1 MISRKYLFAA
11 LAVIALTASCS
22 RAVVPEPKAA
32 EPVIESLPYITAI
45 LPGAP
50 ETKIAFDFPNWVL
63 KASWTPGDQI
73 AVTPG
78 GYGWNVAGIYTLPDG
93 GGHSADF
100 TLTQNVGA
108 NADEYRVFYP
118 GDRVKC
124 NSDFTRFYME
134 GQVQSKAAPMDHLKN
149 FFAMYKVV
157 NNYSTVDFSDAVKS
171 SCFRVDVSGTTFKNP
186 YRVAVTL
193 VSSSSFTLNC
203 YPEGQ
208 FYFYNNDYPDS
219 PKTSNTISVD
229 LDGYGTESSLV
240 AWIAMSN
247 VDVELESGDM
257 VRVKVFCED
266 GYLYSDYTLSSD
278 MVLEGGHCHSITLD
292 SGWKVGQ
299 ADYTVYP
306 FDGEVVTLQEAGKG
320 LDLVLMGDG
329 FIAADFDGG
338 DSSEYMTLMKDM
350 ADNFFTAQPY
360 IYLKPFFNIYVVK
373 AVSPERTNAETTG
386 ANGARNTGTET
397 KFSMRYTPNSTSVSG
412 DDNTAMQY
420 AMLALGNNAS
430 DMRVRNVTV
439 IVVGNQPCRSGT
451 CWNSWYS
458 DSSNYDFGCGT
469 AIAYFGRGTSVQ
481 EGRQLVRHEASGHGF
496 GKLGDEYKGN
506 KFTDTG
512 PWNEI
517 DEMHE
522 LGFFRNTDKYISA
535 SIQAQLGGDLT
546 TTSNVLWHDLFGTEN
561 NYESD
566 SVEALGVYE
575 GGYTYNIG
583 FCRPTYQAS
592 RSIMNGNTGIF
603 NAISRRQIY
612 YRAQCLMG
620 SPAGAWGS
628 AEELAA
634 FLAWDKVN
642 MLPTLPGALSSSAP
656 AKVEKQNGVE
666 QYAQPLAAP
675 VYLRRYW
682 DGNKFVYE

>member
-1 MISRKYLFAA
+1 MNSSKYLFAA
-11 LAVIALTASCS
+11 FAAVAILASCTVE
-22 RAVVPEPKAA
+22 RLPEPKEAA
-32 EPVIESLPYITAI
+32 PVIESAPFITAI
-45 LPGAP
+45 LSDEPA
-50 ETKIAFDFPNWVL
+50 TKVSFEFTDWQL
-63 KASWTPGDQI
+63 KASWVPGDQI

-78 GYGWNVAGIYTLPDG
+78 GYGWNVAGIYTLPG
-93 GGHSADF
+93 GGGNSADF
-100 TLTQNVGA
+100 EMTQSVGSTA
-108 NADEYRVFYP
+108 SEYRVFYP

-124 NSDFTRFYME
+124 NSDFSRFYME
-134 GQVQSKAAPMDHLKN
+134 GQVQSKTAPMDHLKD

-157 NNYSTVDFSDAVKS
+157 SDYSTVDFSDAIKS

-186 YRVAVTL
+186 YRVAITL
-193 VSSSSFTLNC
+193 ASRSSFTLNC

-208 FYFYNNDYPDS
+208 FYFYNNDHPDS
-219 PKTSNTISVD
+219 PKNSSTISVD
-229 LDGYGTESSLV
+229 LEGYGTETSLV

-247 VDVELESGDM
+247 VDVELASGDM

-266 GYLYSDYTLSSD
+266 GYVYSDYTLDSD
-278 MVLEGGHCHSITLD
+278 MVLEGGHCHSITLS

-306 FDGEVVTLQEAGKG
+306 YDGEVVALQEAGYG

-329 FIAADFDGG
+329 FIAEDFNGG
-338 DSSEYMTLMKDM
+338 DSSEYMTLMQDM

-360 IYLKPFFNIYVVK
+360 VYLRPYFNVYVVK

-386 ANGARNTGTET
+386 ANGARNTPTET

-412 DDNTAMQY
+412 DDSTVMEY
-420 AMLALGNNAS
+420 AMKALVGAS
-430 DMRVRNVTV
+430 DMRVSNVTV
-439 IVVGNQPCRSGT
+439 IVVGNQACRSGT

-612 YRAQCLMG
+612 YRAQCLIG

-642 MLPTLPGALSSSAP
+642 MLPTLPGALSASAP
-656 AKVEKQNGVE
+656 ARTEKPNCVE

-682 DGNKFVYE
+682 DGKRFVTE